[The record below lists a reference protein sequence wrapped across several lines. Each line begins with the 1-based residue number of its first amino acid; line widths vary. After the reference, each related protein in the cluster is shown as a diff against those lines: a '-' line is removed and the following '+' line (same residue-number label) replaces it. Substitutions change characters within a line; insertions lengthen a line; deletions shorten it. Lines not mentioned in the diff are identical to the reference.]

1 VKPIAVKPKTNIQ
14 EKASVITGDTKYKT
28 IVKYTFY
35 ESGEK
40 YVKVLLDFPNAKSLI
55 KQENLKCVFENRSFE
70 LLIDNYKGENFKFA
84 VPKLHCRI
92 LPLDCSYSIKTN
104 NV

>member
-35 ESGEK
+35 ESWEK
-40 YVKVLLDFPNAKSLI
+40 YVKVLLDYPNAKSLI
-55 KQENLKCVFENRSFE
+55 KKENFKCVFENRSFD

-84 VPKLHCRI
+84 VPKVQCII
-92 LPLDCSYSIKTN
+92 LTLDCSYSIKTN

>member
-1 VKPIAVKPKTNIQ
+1 MKPLLVKPKNNNE
-14 EKASVITGDTKYKT
+14 EKATVIAGDTKYKT

-40 YVKVLLDFPNAKSLI
+40 YVKVLLDFPNAKTLI
-55 KQENLKCVFENRSFE
+55 KQENLKCVFETRSFE